1 MRPLTVLFAL
11 FALVPLAELY
21 LLLRVGGALGAAPTL
36 GLVLLT
42 AALGSWLVR
51 REGLATVQRLR
62 AQLAAGQPPAEPMLE
77 AACLLI
83 AGALLLTPGFLT
95 DAAGFALLVPPLRR
109 ALIRRHLPP
118 QFAGAPPT
126 PPTSG
131 GRTIE
136 GEFTRRD

>member
-1 MRPLTVLFAL
+1 MRPLTVLFVL
-11 FALVPLAELY
+11 FALVPLSELY

-95 DAAGFALLVPPLRR
+95 DAVGFSLLVPPLRR
-109 ALIRRHLPP
+109 SLIRRYLPP
-118 QFAGAPPT
+118 QYDGEPPAPPGA
-126 PPTSG
+126 G